1 MSGPKHSP
9 AENLETLRRILEQ
22 LIQYGEDANFTAYE
36 ITQEERDTFG
46 EIVRIVNGLNM
57 WL

>member
-1 MSGPKHSP
+1 MNGPEHTN
-9 AENLETLRRILEQ
+9 AENLETLRRILAD
-22 LIQYGEDANFTAYE
+22 LIQYGNDANCKAYE

-46 EIVRIVNGLNM
+46 EIVRQVNGLNM

>member
-1 MSGPKHSP
+1 MRTPKHTP
-9 AENLETLRRILEQ
+9 AENLEKLRQILAD
-22 LIQYGEDANFTAYE
+22 LIQYGEDADLTAYE

-46 EIVRIVNGLNM
+46 AIVRQVNGLNM

>member
-1 MSGPKHSP
+1 MSGPEHTN
-9 AENLETLRRILEQ
+9 AENLETLRRILAD
-22 LIQYGEDANFTAYE
+22 LIQYGNDANFTAYE

-46 EIVRIVNGLNM
+46 EIVRQVNGLNM

>member
-1 MSGPKHSP
+1 MNGPKHTP
-9 AENLETLRRILEQ
+9 AENLEKLRQILAD

-46 EIVRIVNGLNM
+46 EIVRQVNGLNM

>member
-1 MSGPKHSP
+1 MNGPEHTN
-9 AENLETLRRILEQ
+9 AENLETLRRILAD
-22 LIQYGEDANFTAYE
+22 LIQYGNDANWKAYE

-46 EIVRIVNGLNM
+46 EIVRQVNGLNM